1 MNHKVFFWI
10 SLFLFSLGAFG
21 QDLFYNSQ
29 EIQEIRIQFSQ
40 NNWDQ
45 ILDSLYIAG
54 DKERI
59 EATLFINGIQYDSVG
74 VRYKGYSSCSIDQ
87 IKNPFNIK
95 LNYLIEGQKHEGFD
109 KIKLSNVIQ
118 DPSFLREVLSYEI
131 VRKYMPASESNFA
144 NVYVNDTL
152 IGLYSNVEA
161 VNNEFLE
168 KHFKGSDNV
177 FVKGNPKTVDLY
189 GENSN
194 LSQSPGMDSL
204 DYTSLYSM
212 ESIFG
217 WRVLYD
223 FIDTLNNEISEIEK
237 VLNVDQTLW
246 MHALNYTL
254 INFDSYIGYA
264 QNYYLYQDDAGR
276 MNPILW
282 DLNMSIGSFRLTD
295 ASTFYDG
302 FTPEQAKRIDP
313 LSHFKEYS
321 VFLRPLMRNLFENS
335 RYRKMYLAH
344 IRTIVEEN
352 FFSQDYL
359 MRAQLLHNLI
369 DSSVQNDTNK
379 FYSYD
384 NFQDNL
390 YQTVSD
396 LVEYPGIV
404 DLIEGRASYLSSYP
418 GFQGEP
424 EIAVVEIF
432 SEESTANDTILIKA
446 HVTDATEVFIAYRNS
461 EDLLFSKERMND
473 AGLDGDAIV
482 GDSIFSFQ
490 FFFEGQSLD
499 YYIYA
504 ENDSAGVFS
513 PERAA
518 YEYHNFSKQI
528 NSTGIVINELMAY
541 NSNVIEDQYGEY
553 DDWIEL
559 YNTSENTLFLGG
571 LFLSD
576 ESSNL
581 SKWPLPNDQLT
592 KDSYLIIWADNEEHQ
607 GPNHASFKLSS
618 EGETIFLS
626 DADHVIIDSISFP
639 IQFENISYARSP
651 NGTGTFS
658 FFSPTF
664 NLSNNQATPIPSE
677 NNFYVSMQPN
687 PCYDELEIKI
697 ESQTNSLIKITD
709 IFGTILFQKSVPAGI
724 TATDLSLSKWISGF
738 YLVTIKSSEFITTQ
752 KIVKL

>member
-1 MNHKVFFWI
+1 
-10 SLFLFSLGAFG
+10 
-21 QDLFYNSQ
+21 
-29 EIQEIRIQFSQ
+29 
-40 NNWDQ
+40 
-45 ILDSLYIAG
+45 
-54 DKERI
+54 
-59 EATLFINGIQYDSVG
+59 
-74 VRYKGYSSCSIDQ
+74 
-87 IKNPFNIK
+87 
-95 LNYLIEGQKHEGFD
+95 
-109 KIKLSNVIQ
+109 
-118 DPSFLREVLSYEI
+118 
-131 VRKYMPASESNFA
+131 
-144 NVYVNDTL
+144 
-152 IGLYSNVEA
+152 
-161 VNNEFLE
+161 
-168 KHFKGSDNV
+168 
-177 FVKGNPKTVDLY
+177 
-189 GENSN
+189 
-194 LSQSPGMDSL
+194 
-204 DYTSLYSM
+204 
-212 ESIFG
+212 
-217 WRVLYD
+217 
-223 FIDTLNNEISEIEK
+223 
-237 VLNVDQTLW
+237 
-246 MHALNYTL
+246 
-254 INFDSYIGYA
+254 
-264 QNYYLYQDDAGR
+264 
-276 MNPILW
+276 
-282 DLNMSIGSFRLTD
+282 
-295 ASTFYDG
+295 
-302 FTPEQAKRIDP
+302 
-313 LSHFKEYS
+313 
-321 VFLRPLMRNLFENS
+321 
-335 RYRKMYLAH
+335 MYLAH

-446 HVTDATEVFIAYRNS
+446 HLTDATEVFIAYRNS

-473 AGLDGDAIV
+473 AGLDGDAIE

-528 NSTGIVINELMAY
+528 NSTGMVINELMAY

-651 NGTGTFS
+651 NSTGTFS
-658 FFSPTF
+658 FSPTF
-664 NLSNNQATPIPSE
+664 NLSNNQTASIPSE
-677 NNFYVSMQPN
+677 IISMLACN
-687 PCYDELEIKI
+687 PSMLR
-697 ESQTNSLIKITD
+697 
-709 IFGTILFQKSVPAGI
+709 
-724 TATDLSLSKWISGF
+724 
-738 YLVTIKSSEFITTQ
+738 
-752 KIVKL
+752 